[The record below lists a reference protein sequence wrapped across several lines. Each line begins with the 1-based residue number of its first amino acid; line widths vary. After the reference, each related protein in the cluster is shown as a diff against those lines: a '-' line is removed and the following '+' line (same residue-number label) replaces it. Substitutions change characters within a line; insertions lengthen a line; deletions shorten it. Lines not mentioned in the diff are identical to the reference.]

1 MESIGKAVTQSLAS
15 FLRED
20 MKQMK
25 ETRGY
30 FNKISNDLD
39 SALTKNAAVSKSRP
53 SDLEDASNLLTAT
66 RSCFRYTGMDYVYQ
80 ISMLQHRKKHVV
92 LDSLANFMSAYNTFF
107 HQGSDLFS
115 DLEPFLKQ
123 LQGNMQAMAEK
134 SIILDKQLEKRHTY
148 VTQAETL

>member
-80 ISMLQHRKKHVV
+80 ISMLQHKKKHLV
-92 LDSLANFMSAYNTFF
+92 LDSLSDYMSSYRTFLT
-107 HQGSDLFS
+107 QGS
-115 DLEPFLKQ
+115 E
-123 LQGNMQAMAEK
+123 
-134 SIILDKQLEKRHTY
+134 
-148 VTQAETL
+148 